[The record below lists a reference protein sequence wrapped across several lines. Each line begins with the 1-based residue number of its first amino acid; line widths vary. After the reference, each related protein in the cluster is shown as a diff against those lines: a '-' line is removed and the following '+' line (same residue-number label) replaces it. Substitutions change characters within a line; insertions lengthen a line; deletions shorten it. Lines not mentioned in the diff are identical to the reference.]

1 MTQSLI
7 LTTCYQVTRNEP
19 FDSKVGMV
27 YIVIKPKYLIKNLIN
42 SVEVVRLLSCP
53 KLLLRY
59 QVVSA
64 EIWRKIYWQF
74 RLQAKP

>member
-64 EIWRKIYWQF
+64 EI
-74 RLQAKP
+74 